1 VRRVAPFMLAL
12 LLVACSP
19 QDPSPLATRVPLRIA
34 TAEGV
39 ATLQVE
45 IADSP
50 EERAEGLSNRTSM
63 PADAGMAFLW
73 DEPVEAQFWMKDT
86 LIPLQIAFWDE
97 DGRILG
103 LFEMEPCETDHCP
116 TYGPR
121 EPFVGA
127 VEANTGWFTARGVA
141 VGDSVEL
148 DAGTG

>member
-1 VRRVAPFMLAL
+1 MHRPAPLVLAL
-12 LLVACSP
+12 LLTACGSGSAP
-19 QDPSPLATRVPLRIA
+19 ATGDRAILRIT

-97 DGRILG
+97 EGRIVG
-103 LFEMEPCETDHCP
+103 LFEMEPCEADPCR
-116 TYGPR
+116 TYGPGD
-121 EPFVGA
+121 PFIGA
-127 VEANTGWFTARGVA
+127 VEANAGWFTTHGVR
-141 VGDSVEL
+141 VGDTVEL
-148 DAGTG
+148 DAGNA

>member
-1 VRRVAPFMLAL
+1 MRRAAPLVLAL
-12 LLVACSP
+12 LMAACGS
-19 QDPSPLATRVPLRIA
+19 DAGSTGNARVPLRIS

-50 EERAEGLSNRTSM
+50 EERAQGLSNRTSM
-63 PADAGMAFLW
+63 QADAGMAFLW

-148 DAGTG
+148 DVGTG